1 MTAEPAKGR
10 LTQMA
15 EGAGRPSGPETG
27 DSTGKRSG
35 RDGVHILIV
44 EDNALVAA
52 LIKDVLEAA
61 GFTIAGLASSAAEAL
76 SIVEAAPPRLA
87 LVDIRL
93 PGPRDG
99 IDLARELLDR
109 FNVPS
114 IFLSGTAD
122 PAVLRRA
129 RTAEPL
135 GFLRKPFRPS
145 QVFNAVVRAIGLA
158 GDD

>member
-1 MTAEPAKGR
+1 
-10 LTQMA
+10 MA
-15 EGAGRPSGPETG
+15 EGAGGPDRPETG
-27 DSTGKRSG
+27 WSSG
-35 RDGVHILIV
+35 RDAGRGEVHILVV

-76 SIVEAAPPRLA
+76 AIVEATPPRLA

-93 PGPRDG
+93 PGPHDG

-129 RTAEPL
+129 RVAEPL

-145 QVFNAVVRAIGLA
+145 QVFNAVVQAIGLPRD
-158 GDD
+158 G

>member
-1 MTAEPAKGR
+1 MTRQEAKGGP
-10 LTQMA
+10 TQMA
-15 EGAGRPSGPETG
+15 EGAGRPDRPETG
-27 DSTGKRSG
+27 GSTRGETG
-35 RDGVHILIV
+35 RDAIHILVV

-61 GFTIAGLASSAAEAL
+61 GFTIAGLASTAAEAI
-76 SIVEAAPPRLA
+76 SIVEASPPRLA

-93 PGPRDG
+93 PGPHDG

-129 RTAEPL
+129 RAAEPL

-145 QVFNAVVRAIGLA
+145 QVFNAVVQAIGLTRD
-158 GDD
+158 G